1 MIPYLKIIR
10 PLNCLFV
17 ILTVGFGAYYQ
28 ADLLFQLPVLFA
40 ALATFLIAAA
50 GYVIN
55 DFFDYEIDIINRSD
69 RILPSGLISLYAAK
83 NYAYLLFLAGI
94 TFSILTQNEY
104 CIILAIVNSTLL
116 YLYSKYFKKM
126 FFVGNLVVA
135 YNSASTFIF
144 GGLSNQNIKNSLMIS
159 LLAFL
164 YTIVRE
170 IVKDVEDME
179 GDAEEGAKTVAVLW
193 GSKNSI
199 VFAGIPA
206 IAVISL
212 IQLFGFNHSISSNT
226 QIFLNLLVTL
236 PLALFFAIMFKNKK
250 KSTLNR
256 ISGLMKLDMFIL
268 LIIMMIGR

>member
-1 MIPYLKIIR
+1 MSYLKIIR

-17 ILTVGFGAYYQ
+17 IITVGFGAFYKT
-28 ADLLFQLPVLFA
+28 DLQFQLPVLFA

-69 RILPSGLISLYAAK
+69 RILPAGLISLKAAK
-83 NYAYLLFLAGI
+83 NYAYLLFLVGI
-94 TFSILTQNEY
+94 IFSVLTQNKY
-104 CIILAIVNSTLL
+104 CLILAIVNSALL

-126 FFVGNLVVA
+126 FFLGNLVVA

-144 GGLSNQNIKNSLMIS
+144 GGLSNDNVKNSIMIS

-179 GDAEEGAKTVAVLW
+179 GDSKQGATTMAVVW
-193 GSKNSI
+193 GSRNTLLFST
-199 VFAGIPA
+199 IPA
-206 IAVISL
+206 IMLISL
-212 IQLFGFNHSISSNT
+212 IQLFGFNNSISLNSH
-226 QIFLNLLVTL
+226 IFLNLLVTL
-236 PLALFFAIMFKNKK
+236 PLAIFFAIMFRNKK

-256 ISGLMKLDMFIL
+256 ISGFMKLDMLIL